1 MIFERAW
8 EIAGRTPLSTEGC
21 LKRRIAS
28 LRGLSDAMLA
38 IWCSQ
43 AWAYMREAARMG
55 LDWPR
60 REYGRLAAAAE
71 AEKVRRAAEE
81 GKDA

>member
-1 MIFERAW
+1 MIFEQAW
-8 EIAGRTPLSTEGC
+8 EIAGRTPLSLEGC

-38 IWCSQ
+38 VWRRD
-43 AWAYMREAARMG
+43 AWTYMREAARMG

-71 AEKVRRAAEE
+71 AEKVRRE